1 MRIWGREEGE
11 WMESELKTKGSMKEF
26 IGLLRQLKWPKGKT
40 AIALVLALFST
51 AASLAVPLVTRELV
65 DSLTTASFD
74 WKTAVF
80 LFTVFILQAVLGGVS
95 YYLLAFIGETIVA
108 DLRSKIW
115 GKVLRLPVAY
125 YDENET
131 GETMSRITQDTTM
144 LKQLVSDHLVS
155 FITGI
160 ISIIGAVAI
169 LLYLDWKMTLIMLIS
184 IPVSMAIIFPLGRI
198 MHKIAKAT
206 QGEMA
211 KFSGHLGRVLGDIRL
226 VKAYRAEPN
235 EGARGD
241 KAIQS
246 LFLFGLK
253 EARIQ
258 AIISPVMTLVMMSIL
273 VVILGYGGA
282 QVSKGVLS
290 AGTLVAII
298 FLMFQI
304 IIPFAQMA
312 QVFTIFQKAVGATER
327 IQQILS
333 MDSERAEGVAIVP
346 DGSIQFESV
355 SFSYESGKQ
364 VLEGISFQAKPGT
377 VTAFVGPSGG
387 GKTTIFSL
395 IERFYLPT
403 AGVISIGGTLIADI
417 ALSDWRKRIG
427 YVSQESPLLS
437 GTILDNIA
445 YGLEERP
452 SLEEV
457 RKAAEAA
464 NALRFIEEMADG
476 FETLVGERGMKLS
489 GGQRQRI
496 AIARALLHDPEILL
510 LDEATSNL
518 DSGSETHVQEALQ
531 RLMEGRTTLIIAH
544 RLSTVID
551 ADQLIFVEAGRIT
564 GIGTHDEL
572 IKSHSLYKEFA
583 EGQGLS

>member
-1 MRIWGREEGE
+1 
-11 WMESELKTKGSMKEF
+11 MENELKTKGSMKEF
-26 IGLLRQLKWPKGKT
+26 IALLRQLKWPKGKT
-40 AIALVLALFST
+40 AIALLLALFST
-51 AASLAVPLVTRELV
+51 AASLAIPLVTKELV
-65 DSLTTASFD
+65 DSLTGASFN

-80 LFTVFILQAVLGGVS
+80 LFAVFIVQAVLGGVS

-108 DLRSKIW
+108 DLRNKLW
-115 GKVLRLPVAY
+115 YKVLRLPVAY

-144 LKQLVSDHLVS
+144 LKQLVSEHLVS

-160 ISIIGAVAI
+160 ISVIGAVAI

-235 EGARGD
+235 EGEKGG
-241 KAIQS
+241 KAISS
-246 LFLFGLK
+246 LFSFGLK
-253 EARIQ
+253 EAKIQ

-282 QVSKGVLS
+282 QVSKGILS

-327 IQQILS
+327 IQQILR
-333 MDSERAEGVAIVP
+333 MDSEPSTGATQVP
-346 DGSIQFESV
+346 NGGLQFNSV
-355 SFSYESGKQ
+355 DFSYESGKD
-364 VLEGISFQAKPGT
+364 VLEGVSFEAKPGT

-403 AGVISIGGTLIADI
+403 GGIITIGGLPITDI
-417 ALSDWRKRIG
+417 ALSEWRKRIG

-437 GTILDNIA
+437 GTILDNIS

-452 SLEEV
+452 SIEEV

-464 NALRFIEEMADG
+464 NALQFIEEMTDG

-551 ADQLIFVEAGRIT
+551 ADQLIFLEAGRIT
-564 GIGTHDEL
+564 GIGAHRDL
-572 IKSHSLYKEFA
+572 IVSHPLYREFA

>member
-1 MRIWGREEGE
+1 MD
-11 WMESELKTKGSMKEF
+11 STVQTKGSMKEF
-26 IGLLRQLKWPKGKT
+26 FTLLQQLKWPKGKT
-40 AIALVLALFST
+40 LLALFLALLST
-51 AASLAVPLVTRELV
+51 GVSLAVPLVTKQLV
-65 DSLTTASFD
+65 DSLTTASFN
-74 WKTAVF
+74 WQTAIF
-80 LFTVFILQAVLGGVS
+80 LFAVFILQAVLGGVS

-108 DLRSKIW
+108 DLRGKLWAKI
-115 GKVLRLPVAY
+115 LRLPVSY
-125 YDENET
+125 YDDNET

-169 LLYLDWKMTLIMLIS
+169 LFVLDWKMTMIMLVS
-184 IPVSMAIIFPLGRI
+184 IPISMAIIFPLGRI
-198 MHKIAKAT
+198 MHKIARAT

-226 VKAYRAEPN
+226 VKAYRAEQS
-235 EGARGD
+235 EGEKGE
-241 KAIQS
+241 KAIRS
-246 LFLFGLK
+246 LFAFGLK
-253 EARIQ
+253 EAKIQ

-282 QVSKGVLS
+282 QVAKGVLT

-327 IQQILS
+327 IQQILK
-333 MDSERAEGVAIVP
+333 MDSEQAEGSAVIAE
-346 DGSIQFESV
+346 SILEFRSV
-355 SFSYESGKQ
+355 DFGYESGKQ
-364 VLEGISFQAKPGT
+364 VLQNISFQARPGS

-395 IERFYLPT
+395 IERFYAPT
-403 AGVISIGGTLIADI
+403 GGDVFIGETPIQAI
-417 ALSDWRKRIG
+417 ALADWRKRIG

-437 GTILDNIA
+437 GTIVDNIA
-445 YGLEERP
+445 YGLDKRP
-452 SLEEV
+452 SLDEI
-457 RKAAEAA
+457 RGAAEAA
-464 NALRFIEEMADG
+464 NALQFIDEMENG
-476 FETLVGERGMKLS
+476 FDTLVGERGMKLS

-518 DSGSETHVQEALQ
+518 DSGSETHVQDALQ

-551 ADQLIFVEAGRIT
+551 ADQLIFLEAGRIT
-564 GIGTHDEL
+564 GIGTHSEL
-572 IKSHSLYKEFA
+572 MESHLMYREFA

>member
-1 MRIWGREEGE
+1 
-11 WMESELKTKGSMKEF
+11 MEKELKTKGSMKEF
-26 IGLLRQLKWPKGKT
+26 FGLLRQLRWPKGITVT
-40 AIALVLALFST
+40 ALILALFST
-51 AASLAVPLVTRELV
+51 AASLAIPLVTRQLV
-65 DSLTTASFD
+65 DSLSAASFN

-80 LFTVFILQAVLGGVS
+80 LFVVFVLQALLGGVS
-95 YYLLAFIGETIVA
+95 YYLLAYIGETIVA
-108 DLRSKIW
+108 DLRNKLW
-115 GKVLRLPVAY
+115 DKVLRLPVTY

-160 ISIIGAVAI
+160 ISVIGAVAI

-184 IPVSMAIIFPLGRI
+184 IPVSMAIILPLGRI
-198 MHKIAKAT
+198 MHKIAKST

-235 EGARGD
+235 EGEKGGN
-241 KAIQS
+241 AIRS
-246 LFLFGLK
+246 LFSFGLK

-282 QVSKGVLS
+282 QVSKGDLS
-290 AGTLVAII
+290 PGTLVAII

-327 IQQILS
+327 IQQILR
-333 MDSERAEGVAIVP
+333 MKSEPANGESVVP
-346 DGSIQFESV
+346 AGSIQFESID
-355 SFSYESGKQ
+355 FSYESGKD
-364 VLEGISFQAKPGT
+364 VLQGVTFWANPGN

-403 AGVISIGGTLIADI
+403 AGVISVGGTPISEI
-417 ALSDWRKRIG
+417 ALSEWRKRIG

-445 YGLEERP
+445 YGLEIRP
-452 SLEEV
+452 SIDEV
-457 RKAAEAA
+457 KKAAEAA
-464 NALRFIEEMADG
+464 NALEFIEAMEDG

-531 RLMEGRTTLIIAH
+531 RLMQGRTTLIIAH

-551 ADQLIFVEAGRIT
+551 ADQLIFLEEGRIT
-564 GIGTHDEL
+564 GIGTHEEL
-572 IKSHSLYKEFA
+572 FNSHPLYREFA
-583 EGQGLS
+583 EGQGLK

>member
-1 MRIWGREEGE
+1 
-11 WMESELKTKGSMKEF
+11 MESELKTKGSMKEF

-40 AIALVLALFST
+40 ALALVLALFST

-65 DSLTTASFD
+65 DSLTGASFN
-74 WKTAVF
+74 WSTAVF
-80 LFTVFILQAVLGGVS
+80 LFAVFILQAVLGGVS

-108 DLRSKIW
+108 DLRNKLW
-115 GKVLRLPVAY
+115 YKVLRLPVSY

-235 EGARGD
+235 EGEKGG
-241 KAIQS
+241 KAISS
-246 LFLFGLK
+246 LFSFGLK
-253 EARIQ
+253 EAKIQ

-304 IIPFAQMA
+304 IMPFAQMA

-327 IQQILS
+327 IQQMLG
-333 MDSERAEGVAIVP
+333 MDSEPSNGSTNVP
-346 DGSIQFESV
+346 DGSIKFESV
-355 SFSYESGKQ
+355 GFSYESGKV
-364 VLEGISFQAKPGT
+364 VLEGVSFQAKPGT
-377 VTAFVGPSGG
+377 ITAFVGPSGG

-403 AGVISIGGTLIADI
+403 VGEISIGGMPITEI

-445 YGLEERP
+445 YGLEIRP
-452 SLEEV
+452 SMEEV

-464 NALRFIEEMADG
+464 NALQFIEAMSDG

-496 AIARALLHDPEILL
+496 AIARALLHNPEILL

-544 RLSTVID
+544 RLSTVVD
-551 ADQLIFVEAGRIT
+551 ADQLIFLEAGHIT
-564 GIGTHDEL
+564 GIGTHEEL
-572 IKSHSLYKEFA
+572 IKSHPLYREFA

>member
-1 MRIWGREEGE
+1 
-11 WMESELKTKGSMKEF
+11 MESELKTKGSMKEF
-26 IGLLRQLKWPKGKT
+26 IVLLRQLTWPKGKT
-40 AIALVLALFST
+40 VLALVLALFST
-51 AASLAVPLVTRELV
+51 AASLAIPLVTRQLV
-65 DSLTTASFD
+65 DSLTAAAFN
-74 WKTAVF
+74 WQTAVF
-80 LFTVFILQAVLGGVS
+80 LFAVFIVQAVLGGVS

-108 DLRSKIW
+108 DLRNKLW
-115 GKVLRLPVAY
+115 YKVLRLPVAY

-198 MHKIAKAT
+198 MHKIAKST

-235 EGARGD
+235 EGEKGG
-241 KAIQS
+241 KAISS
-246 LFLFGLK
+246 LFTFGLK

-282 QVSKGVLS
+282 QVSKGILS

-304 IIPFAQMA
+304 IMPFAQMA

-327 IQQILS
+327 IQQILR
-333 MDSERAEGVAIVP
+333 MDSERAEGVEVIP
-346 DGSIQFESV
+346 DGSLQFEDV
-355 SFSYESGKQ
+355 DFSYDSGKD
-364 VLEGISFQAKPGT
+364 VLKGISFQAKQGT

-403 AGVISIGGTLIADI
+403 AGEITIGGTPIADI

-445 YGLEERP
+445 YGLEVRP
-452 SLEEV
+452 TLEEV
-457 RKAAEAA
+457 QRAAEAA
-464 NALRFIEEMADG
+464 NALRFIEEMEDG

-518 DSGSETHVQEALQ
+518 DSGSEAHVQEALQ

-551 ADQLIFVEAGRIT
+551 ADQLVFLEAGQIT
-564 GIGTHDEL
+564 GIGTHNEL
-572 IKSHSLYKEFA
+572 IDAHPLYREFA

>member
-1 MRIWGREEGE
+1 
-11 WMESELKTKGSMKEF
+11 MESELKTKGSMKEF
-26 IGLLRQLKWPKGKT
+26 FGLVRQLKWSKGVT
-40 AIALVLALFST
+40 VIALVLALFST
-51 AASLAVPLVTRELV
+51 AASLAIPLVTKVLV
-65 DSLTTASFD
+65 DSLAEMAFN
-74 WKTAVF
+74 WQTAVF

-95 YYLLAFIGETIVA
+95 YYLLAFVGETIVA
-108 DLRSKIW
+108 DLRGKLW
-115 GKVLRLPVAY
+115 RKVLRLPVPY

-131 GETMSRITQDTTM
+131 GETMSRITQDTTI
-144 LKQLVSDHLVS
+144 LKQLVSEHLVS

-226 VKAYRAEPN
+226 VKAYRAEQN
-235 EGARGD
+235 EGVKGE
-241 KAIQS
+241 KAIHS
-246 LFLFGLK
+246 LFSFGLK

-282 QVSKGVLS
+282 QVSKNVLS
-290 AGTLVAII
+290 PGTLVAII

-304 IIPFAQMA
+304 IFPFAQMA
-312 QVFTIFQKAVGATER
+312 QVFTVFQKAVGATER
-327 IQQILS
+327 IQQILR
-333 MDSERAEGVAIVP
+333 MDSERAEGFAKVP
-346 DGSIQFESV
+346 NGGLQFESV
-355 SFSYESGKQ
+355 SFAYESGKD
-364 VLEGISFQAKPGT
+364 VLRGISFEAKPGT

-387 GKTTIFSL
+387 GKTTVFSL

-403 AGVISIGGTLIADI
+403 EGVISIGGTPISDI

-464 NALRFIEEMADG
+464 NALTFINEMTDG

-551 ADQLIFVEAGRIT
+551 ADQLIFLEAGRIT
-564 GIGTHDEL
+564 GIGTHEEL
-572 IKSHSLYKEFA
+572 FETHKLYREFA